1 MNGQISECETDLL
14 QSLIIHEAGGIFG
27 KIKLST
33 LDLLAELPVT
43 PVVSVPMGDM
53 TSSKFMSYEQT
64 GLTSSEASS
73 ARRRESDVAGPLMR
87 WCPVEAK
94 AEGPGIQD

>member
-43 PVVSVPMGDM
+43 PVVSVPMEDM
-53 TSSKFMSYEQT
+53 TSSKFMSCEQT
-64 GLTSSEASS
+64 WTHIFG
-73 ARRRESDVAGPLMR
+73 D
-87 WCPVEAK
+87 
-94 AEGPGIQD
+94 